1 VFNITKN
8 ISQRVSRLAYPKIRE
23 IFDRAGRYDNVISL
37 GIGEPDFNTDSNI
50 INQAFQA
57 VIEKNATHYTPVAG
71 YPELREAIALNY
83 WKKNRLR
90 VERDEIIVTHG
101 AQHALMIAMLT
112 ILDKG
117 DEVLIPAPYY
127 PSYYAQAFLCDATP
141 VLIPT
146 LEKDNFKLKA
156 ENVIKNIS
164 KKSKLIILN
173 TPNNPTGAVLEKD
186 NLEVLSEIII
196 KNDLMVI
203 ADEAYETMIY
213 DGKTHY
219 CMASIPGMK
228 ERTITINS
236 FSKSYAMTGWRIG
249 YAMATKDI
257 ISNMMKI
264 GGYHLS
270 CPCAVSQQAAL
281 AALNSSSDIIE
292 QMNLEYNKRRLFFA
306 RELNKIKGISCIK
319 PEGAFYIFANIKNT
333 GRTSEQFYDELLTR
347 AKVVVIP
354 GSAFGRQGEGYVRI
368 AYTLS
373 VKKLEEALTRIK
385 LIFDD
390 ELGLCN

>member
-1 VFNITKN
+1 MAKEVLKINKN
-8 ISQRVSRLAYPKIRE
+8 ISQRVSQLAYPKIRE

-50 INQAFQA
+50 INKTFQS

-71 YPELREAIALNY
+71 YLELRGAIALKY
-83 WKKNRLR
+83 WKRNRVR
-90 VERDEIIVTHG
+90 VDKEEVIVTHG
-101 AQHALMIAMLT
+101 AQHALMITMLT

-117 DEVLIPAPYY
+117 DEVLIPDPYY
-127 PSYYAQAFLCDATP
+127 PSYYAQASLCDAIP

-146 LEKDNFKLKA
+146 LEKDNFKLKP

-186 NLEVLSEIII
+186 DLEALSEIII
-196 KNDLMVI
+196 KNDLMLI

-213 DGKTHY
+213 DGKKHY
-219 CMASIPGMK
+219 CMASIAGMK

-236 FSKSYAMTGWRIG
+236 FSKCYAMTGWRIG
-249 YAMATKDI
+249 YAMANKDI

-281 AALNSSSDIIE
+281 AALAGSSDIIE
-292 QMNLEYNKRRLFFA
+292 QMNIEYNNRRLFFV

-319 PEGAFYIFANIKNT
+319 PEGAFYIFANIKAT

-368 AYTLS
+368 AYTLPIE
-373 VKKLEEALTRIK
+373 KLEEAITRIK
-385 LIFDD
+385 SVFD
-390 ELGLCN
+390 N